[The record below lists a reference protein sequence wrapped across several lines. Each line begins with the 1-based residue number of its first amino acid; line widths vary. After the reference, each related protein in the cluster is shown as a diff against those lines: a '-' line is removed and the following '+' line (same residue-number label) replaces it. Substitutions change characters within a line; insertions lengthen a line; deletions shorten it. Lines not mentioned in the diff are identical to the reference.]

1 MLETLE
7 QPRTLP
13 HSEESERAVLAA
25 ILLDGTVLPTV
36 SGRLTQDDFYLDKHR
51 LVFDAVLALQAAD
64 QAIDLR
70 TVQARLEQQGKLEA
84 VGGLAYL
91 AGLDL
96 DLPDLG
102 RVDAYVEIIKE
113 RSIRRRLITASQE
126 IIRDCLDGGLDAP
139 EALGRAE
146 QAVLGLGEE
155 AVQKGFVQLS
165 SILHETLEDLE
176 ERPGST
182 LIGVPTG
189 FIDFDRITHG
199 LNRGNLIIIAGRP
212 GMGKTSFALNCCQH
226 VALREGRPVG
236 IFSLEMSAQELGLRV
251 LCSEANVPFSRL
263 RSGHLSQKQWSRIIQ
278 STRQVGDA
286 PLFIDDSPN
295 PSLLEVASKA
305 RRLKAERGLE
315 LLVLDYLQLMQAGGR
330 YENRNLE
337 IAAISRG
344 MKQLAKE
351 LELPV
356 IALSQ
361 LSRNP
366 ERRGS
371 DRRPQLADLRES
383 GSIEQD
389 ADLVAFIF
397 REEVYKPDDP
407 EVEGLAEVIIS
418 KHRNGETGTIELA
431 FLGETTTFKNLDRH
445 HAPHPEEPPS
455 DPAVH

>member
-25 ILLDGTVLPTV
+25 ILLDGSVLPTV
-36 SGRLTQDDFYLDKHR
+36 SARLTQDDFYLDKHR

-70 TVQARLEQQGKLEA
+70 TVQARLEQQGKLDA

-126 IIRDCLDGGLDAP
+126 IIRDCLDGGLNAP

-155 AVQKGFVQLS
+155 AIQKGFVQLS
-165 SILHETLEDLE
+165 SVLHETLEDLE

-397 REEVYKPDDP
+397 REELYKPDDP

-445 HAPHPEEPPS
+445 HASHSEEPPS

>member
-13 HSEESERAVLAA
+13 YSEESERAVLAA
-25 ILLDGTVLPTV
+25 MLLDASVLPVV
-36 SGRLTQDDFYLDKHR
+36 SGRLREEDFYLDRHR
-51 LVFDAVLALQAAD
+51 VLYAAVLSLQD
-64 QAIDLR
+64 GDGVVDVR
-70 TVQARLEQQGKLEA
+70 TLQARLEQQGRLEA
-84 VGGLAYL
+84 AGGLAYL

-102 RVDAYVEIIKE
+102 RVDSYVEIIKE
-113 RSIRRRLITASQE
+113 RSVRRRLISASQE
-126 IIRDCLDGGLDAP
+126 IIRDCLDGGLNAQ

-155 AVQKGFVQLS
+155 AIQKGFVQLS
-165 SILHETLEDLE
+165 AVLHETLEDLE

-189 FIDFDRITHG
+189 FVDFDRITHG
-199 LNRGNLIIIAGRP
+199 LNRGNLIVIAGRP
-212 GMGKTSFALNCCQH
+212 GMGKTSFALNVCQH

-251 LCSEANVPFSRL
+251 LCSEADVPFSRL

-278 STRQVGDA
+278 TTRQVGEG
-286 PLFIDDSPN
+286 PLYIDDSPN

-344 MKQLAKE
+344 LKQLAKE

-371 DRRPQLADLRES
+371 DHRPQLSDLRES

-389 ADLVAFIF
+389 ADLVAFLY
-397 REEVYKPDDP
+397 REELYKPDDP
-407 EVEGLAEVIIS
+407 EVEGLAEVLIA
-418 KHRNGETGTIELA
+418 KHRNGETGKIELA

-445 HAPHPEEPPS
+445 HAPG
-455 DPAVH
+455 PADAPDAFH